1 MAVVGVPLVIDGS
14 HGEGGATLI
23 RTALAMSALTQQPMR
38 IINIRPEAKRSGLST
53 EDVAILRAFAS
64 SCAAEIIGGQVGDK
78 SISFMPTRRPRG
90 LNESFDVPEEKDSG
104 GHANALVVVNSL
116 APVMARTGVY
126 CTLTARGETY
136 GHNVLSFDYFNNVT
150 LGALRKFG
158 LYAYAD
164 QAAAGFGRGSQG
176 EVTLEIEPSFL
187 QGIRWAERGRLIGIK
202 AVIVTAELPEDVGR
216 RGLSHLERL
225 GYYANVAVEAE
236 AIMLKGR
243 STGAFATIWAEFEN
257 GIGGA
262 TAMGARG
269 VRMEA
274 VVQTAFEN
282 FSEWYK
288 TDATVD
294 PFVADQLLLPA
305 TLAEGET
312 SFKVSKL
319 TPRFLTTAW
328 VIKQFLPIHITI
340 KGHEGEPGAVSIH
353 R

>member
-1 MAVVGVPLVIDGS
+1 
-14 HGEGGATLI
+14 
-23 RTALAMSALTQQPMR
+23 MR
-38 IINIRPEAKRSGLST
+38 IINIRPEAKRSGLTT
-53 EDVAILRAFAS
+53 EDVTILRAFAS
-64 SCAAEIIGGQVGDK
+64 SCSAEIIGGQVGDK

-90 LNESFDVPEEKDSG
+90 LNESFDAPEDTDTGS
-104 GHANALVVVNSL
+104 HANALVVVNSL
-116 APVMARTGVY
+116 LPVMARTGVY

-164 QAAAGFGRGSQG
+164 LSIAGFGRGSRG
-176 EVTLEIEPSFL
+176 EVTLEVEPSFL
-187 QGIRWAERGRLIGIK
+187 QGIQWPERGQLIGIK
-202 AVIVTAELPEDVGR
+202 AVIVTAELPEDVTR
-216 RGLSHLERL
+216 RGMTHLERL
-225 GYYANVAVEAE
+225 GYYANLSIESE
-236 AIMLKGR
+236 SMMLTGR

-274 VVQTAFEN
+274 VVQTAFEA
-282 FSEWYK
+282 FAEWYK

-294 PFVADQLLLPA
+294 PYVADQLLLPA
-305 TLAEGET
+305 TLAQGET
-312 SFKVSKL
+312 NFKVSKL
-319 TPRFLTTAW
+319 TSRFLTIAW

-340 KGHEGEPGAVSIH
+340 KGHEGEPGVVSIH
-353 R
+353 H